1 MVLLLVGRV
10 GMLPYAAPST
20 ILPALLLEAEHPG
33 VLPHKAP
40 STILPALLLLAGR
53 GIYPFSF

>member
-1 MVLLLVGRV
+1 
-10 GMLPYAAPST
+10 MLPHAASFT
-20 ILPALLLEAEHPG
+20 ILPAVLLEAEHPG